1 MTTGYTR
8 ADIANNIA
16 DGNVINASDFDAE
29 FDALQTAFNATLGH
43 SHDGTLGE
51 GAPILVLGPTQDV
64 SVTTSTVQPKT
75 DNTVDLGT
83 SLLEFKDLWIDG
95 VANIDSLVADTV
107 DIDAGT
113 IDGTVIGGSTPAAGT
128 FTALTATSASVNG
141 IPAVGTTSIQTLT
154 NKTISVDDNTVS
166 GIAAS
171 SFVLSNASGNIDG
184 SAAQKAIPSG
194 VVVGTTDVQ
203 TLTNKTLN
211 LANNTLIATSAQLA
225 AAITDETGTGS
236 VVFSNS
242 PALTGT
248 PTAPTA
254 GNGTN
259 TTQIATTAFVQAALT
274 GSGLGDMLR
283 AVYDTNSDGVVDSAD
298 KWQTARTIT
307 IGSTGKSVDGTSNV
321 SWNLT
326 EIGVNNSTLTLNTSG
341 IATGSQTWTSN
352 QGTNATFTVNVPATN
367 LTVTGGTTSGPTI
380 NSSTGTGVVIPS
392 ASGSAS
398 GVVTTGAQTFAGT
411 KTFSTINLTD
421 ITATTVAATNF
432 TLGGTAVTATAAEIN
447 YLSGVTSAIQTQLN
461 DKQPLDS
468 DLTALAGLGTTGII
482 VRSGAGTAVTRAI
495 AAGTGL
501 TVADG
506 TGVAGNPTLAADIA
520 SQVEAEAGA
529 SSTKL
534 MTPER
539 TKQAIDNFATPKL
552 AFSSDTPVGTGA
564 FVDITGVPSSAREIE
579 VHFFG
584 VSLNDA
590 SNLLVQLLVSGS
602 PVTSGYVSASGNS
615 GAEAGSAAGFIL
627 YKSAASRL
635 AHGIL
640 RIVRASSG
648 SWSSTHAVGM
658 GSATAASS
666 GGGTVTGVG
675 TVNGIRLTST
685 GINNFDAGSIVV
697 SWR

>member
-8 ADIANNIA
+8 ADIANNIS
-16 DGNVINASDFDAE
+16 DGNTINAADLDAE
-29 FDALQTAFNATLGH
+29 FDALQTAFNAVNGH

-51 GAPILVLGPTQDV
+51 GAPILVVGPTQDV
-64 SVTTSTVQPKT
+64 VVTTSTIQPKV

-83 SLLEFKDLWIDG
+83 SALEFKDLWIDG
-95 VANIDSLVADTV
+95 TANIDSLVADALVAGTA
-107 DIDAGT
+107 DINAGT
-113 IDGTVIGGSTPAAGT
+113 IDGAVIGGATPADGT
-128 FTALTATSASVNG
+128 FTNLIA
-141 IPAVGTTSIQTLT
+141 TTSGVINGRTIATISGVQTLT
-154 NKTISVDDNTVS
+154 SKTISVDDNTVS

-171 SFVLSNASGNIDG
+171 SFVLSNASGHIDG

-203 TLTNKTLN
+203 TLTNKTIN
-211 LANNTLIATSAQLA
+211 LANNTLVATSAQLA
-225 AAITDETGTGS
+225 AALTDETGTGS
-236 VVFSNS
+236 VVFSAS

-254 GNGTN
+254 ANGTN

-283 AVYDTNSDGVVDSAD
+283 AIYDTNSDGVVDSAD

-367 LTVTGGTTSGPTI
+367 LTVTGGTTAGPTI

-421 ITATTVAATNF
+421 LTATTVATTNF

-447 YLSGVTSAIQTQLN
+447 YLSGVTSAIQTQLGG
-461 DKQPLDS
+461 KQPLDS

-506 TGVAGNPTLAADIA
+506 TGVSGNPTLSADVA
-520 SQVEAEAGA
+520 SQAEAEAGT

-534 MTPER
+534 MTPQR
-539 TKQAIDNFATPKL
+539 VRQAIDSDYYESSESLFARDERFTFAHGLGTIPKQVGITL
-552 AFSSDTPVGTGA
+552 VCVSDDSGYTAGDEVMIAPGVYDVNSAHGNTVSADATNIYLGLYYLYIRHKTTGTGSGA
-564 FVDITGVPSSAREIE
+564 WVE
-579 VHFFG
+579 V
-584 VSLNDA
+584 
-590 SNLLVQLLVSGS
+590 
-602 PVTSGYVSASGNS
+602 TGNS
-615 GAEAGSAAGFIL
+615 SWN
-627 YKSAASRL
+627 
-635 AHGIL
+635 L
-640 RIVRASSG
+640 RVWARK
-648 SWSSTHAVGM
+648 
-658 GSATAASS
+658 
-666 GGGTVTGVG
+666 
-675 TVNGIRLTST
+675 
-685 GINNFDAGSIVV
+685 
-697 SWR
+697 

>member
-16 DGNVINASDFDAE
+16 DNNIINASDLDAE
-29 FDALQTAFNATLGH
+29 FDALQTAFNATNGH

-51 GAPILVLGPTQDV
+51 GAPILVVGPTQDV
-64 SVTTSTVQPKT
+64 VITASTIQPKT

-83 SLLEFKDLWIDG
+83 STLEFKDLWIDG
-95 VANIDSLVADTV
+95 TANIDSLVADTADINGGTV
-107 DIDAGT
+107 DGA
-113 IDGTVIGGSTPAAGT
+113 VIGGATPAAGT
-128 FTALTATSASVNG
+128 FTDLIATNTGVVNG
-141 IPAVGTTSIQTLT
+141 RTIATISGTQTLT

-184 SAAQKAIPSG
+184 TAAQKAIPSG
-194 VVVGTTDVQ
+194 VVVGTTDTQ
-203 TLTNKTLN
+203 TLTNKTIN
-211 LANNTLIATSAQLA
+211 LGSNTLVATSAQLA
-225 AAITDETGTGS
+225 AALTDETGTGS
-236 VVFSNS
+236 VVFSAS

-254 GNGTN
+254 ANGTN

-326 EIGVNNSTLTLNTSG
+326 EIGVNNSTLTLATSG

-352 QGTNATFTVNVPATN
+352 QGTNATFTVDVPGTN
-367 LTVTGGTTSGPTI
+367 LSVTGGTTAGPTL

-398 GVVTTGAQTFAGT
+398 GIVTTGAQTFGGT

-421 ITATTVAATNF
+421 LTATNAAITNLTFGGTAITATAT
-432 TLGGTAVTATAAEIN
+432 EIN
-447 YLSGVTSAIQTQLN
+447 YLSGVTSAIQTQI
-461 DKQPLDS
+461 DGKQPLDS

-482 VRSGAGTAVTRAI
+482 VRSGSGTAVTRAI

-506 TGVAGNPTLAADIA
+506 TGVSGNPTLSADIA
-520 SQVEAEAGA
+520 SQVEAEAGT

-534 MTPER
+534 MTPQR
-539 TKQAIDNFATPKL
+539 TAQAIDAQATQKL
-552 AFSSDTPVGTGA
+552 SFSSLTSVGTGSN
-564 FVDITGVPSSAREIE
+564 VDVTGIPAGVTEIE
-579 VHFFG
+579 VYLVG
-584 VSLNDA
+584 VSENAA
-590 SNLLVQLLVSGS
+590 SNLLIQFIVGGS

-615 GAEAGSAAGFIL
+615 GAEVGSTSGFVI
-627 YKSAASRL
+627 YQGTASRTANGTYRL
-635 AHGIL
+635 VL
-640 RIVRASSG
+640 VSSG
-648 SWSSTHAVGM
+648 TWVGTHAVGM
-658 GSATAASS
+658 GVATAASS
-666 GGGTVTGVG
+666 GGGSATGVG
-675 TVNGIRLTST
+675 TVEGIRLST
-685 GINNFDAGSIVV
+685 PGNFDAGSIAV